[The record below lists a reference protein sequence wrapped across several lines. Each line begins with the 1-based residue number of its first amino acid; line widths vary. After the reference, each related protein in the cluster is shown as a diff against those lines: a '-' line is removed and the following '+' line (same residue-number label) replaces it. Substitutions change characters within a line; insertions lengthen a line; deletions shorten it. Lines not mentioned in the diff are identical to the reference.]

1 MNINALGFQEQV
13 IYRLRSLFETYGYSH
28 YKMNKFEEYDLY
40 ARNKDFLLSDS
51 VITFTDFGG
60 KLMALKPDVTL
71 SIVKNSRDDLS
82 AQQKLY
88 YNEHVYR
95 VGPGGHSFQE
105 MSQIGMELL
114 GDVDDVCILEVLTLA
129 ARSLKAIS
137 DTCILDVSHLG
148 ILSDALTAAGIPG
161 NRQDKAMK
169 LIGEKNFHELKA
181 CCRDCGAEEETISR
195 LIRLLSASGSPMQV
209 LSEIRDLLPETE
221 TADRLTVIFHA
232 LAETGL
238 ADVFRF
244 DFSAVD
250 DIRYYNGVVFKGFV
264 PGVPTSVLSGGQY
277 DNLMGKMRRNSHAI
291 GFAVYID
298 RLERLEPAP
307 RRYDV
312 DTVLLY
318 DTAVPMADVMRYA
331 AKLREAG
338 ITVMVQRQKPETVQY
353 RQLIKLWGSEVEI
366 LENNA

>member
-13 IYRLRSLFETYGYSH
+13 IYRLKSLFETYGYSQ

-71 SIVKNSRDDLS
+71 SIVKNSRDDGS

-95 VGPGGHSFQE
+95 VGPGGHSFRE
-105 MSQIGMELL
+105 MTQIGLELL

-129 ARSLKAIS
+129 ARSLKSIS
-137 DTCILDVSHLG
+137 DTCVLDVSHLG
-148 ILSDALTAAGIPG
+148 LLSLALTAAGVPE
-161 NRQDKAMK
+161 NRQDMAMK
-169 LIGEKNFHELKA
+169 RIAEKNFHELKA
-181 CCRDCGAEEETISR
+181 YCQDCGVEEQKTTQ
-195 LIRLLSASGSPMQV
+195 LIRLLSTSGSPLQV
-209 LSEIRDLLPETE
+209 LSQIRDLLPETE
-221 TADRLTVIFHA
+221 TADRLTAVFHA
-232 LAETGL
+232 LEDSGL
-238 ADVFRF
+238 EDVFRF

-277 DNLMGKMRRNSHAI
+277 DNLMRKMRRNSHAI

-307 RRYDV
+307 REYDV

-318 DTAVPMADVMRYA
+318 DPAVPVAEVMRCA
-331 AKLREAG
+331 AKLREEGA
-338 ITVMVQRQKPETVQY
+338 TVMVQRQKPETVQY
-353 RQLIKLWGSEVEI
+353 RQLIRLVGSEVEI